1 MSQARLSGAC
11 TMEDVLDTTTT
22 LVAPPADYEQR
33 LSAARERIRHTTSAV
48 RHNRHSVQEMDSV
61 SVTNPMV
68 GTLDADHYAHQTELA
83 RKSMERQ
90 RAAIDEEFQHMMQQ
104 AWRTNVEG
112 IVGDASE
119 DQVSMET
126 PVEKPVDSTAT
137 NNGNAAPKRP
147 RSQSR
152 RTGNGTTH
160 MGGGSGGD
168 SASRSTARAR
178 RLPVQASRRVGVG
191 AARRSS
197 VVQQN
202 DYVDA
207 TPSGGGVSTTDA
219 STAGDTTN
227 EPTADESLLSIV
239 RRATRTQHRINYTN
253 RVLGDKIGVHSLT
266 HQSLVAL
273 KRDARPLATL
283 VRNVGQTL
291 RDVAH
296 SGVTANTQLESTLC
310 DTLHKTLTQ
319 WHSTIQECSA
329 HMQRMQRFLE
339 AMYGHLH
346 QLTDNIN
353 SVQASFLLRQCHAAD
368 AAGHRAM
375 LQGMIERREA
385 LDVERGG
392 GGTYP
397 TQLWGTTVQVQQL
410 PMFAASRDICS
421 THASNS
427 FKGINVEFAPRRR
440 NSAGGTSGGRRPRSG
455 NKRGGSAGGG
465 TTPRR
470 TARNSKTSTPTPS
483 VPEV

>member
-1 MSQARLSGAC
+1 
-11 TMEDVLDTTTT
+11 MEDVLDTTTT

-119 DQVSMET
+119 DQVSMEA

-137 NNGNAAPKRP
+137 NNGSAAPKRP

-152 RTGNGTTH
+152 RTGNGTAR
-160 MGGGSGGD
+160 MGGGGGN
-168 SASRSTARAR
+168 SAPRSAVRAR
-178 RLPVQASRRVGVG
+178 RLPVQAGRRVGAG

-202 DYVDA
+202 DYADA
-207 TPSGGGVSTTDA
+207 APSGGGGVSATDT
-219 STAGDTTN
+219 STAGDITN
-227 EPTADESLLSIV
+227 EPAADESLLNIV
-239 RRATRTQHRINYTN
+239 RHATRTQHRINYTN

-296 SGVTANTQLESTLC
+296 SGAAANTQLESTLC

-385 LDVERGG
+385 LDAERGG
-392 GGTYP
+392 GGMYP

-440 NSAGGTSGGRRPRSG
+440 NSAGGVSGGRRPRSG
-455 NKRGGSAGGG
+455 SKRNGGAGGG
-465 TTPRR
+465 GGGAAPRR
-470 TARNSKTSTPTPS
+470 TARNSKTNTPTPS